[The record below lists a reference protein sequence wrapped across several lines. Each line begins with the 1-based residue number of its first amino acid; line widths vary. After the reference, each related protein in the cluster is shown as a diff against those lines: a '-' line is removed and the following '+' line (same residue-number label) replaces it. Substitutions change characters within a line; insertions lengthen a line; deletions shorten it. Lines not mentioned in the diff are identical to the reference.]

1 MNRVPQPWDYLIVT
15 ASNDAQ
21 AQAYESQLRLRREL
35 GLLSQAR
42 EVLVVADPEGR
53 RVGSGG
59 STLHCLASIV
69 NLELER
75 RPETRP
81 DDQTPERILRRL
93 RVLIVHA
100 GGDSK
105 RLPAYGP
112 WGKIFLPLPGESYS
126 ALGAT
131 LFDRVVSILLD
142 LPTGETGAGQI
153 VVASGDALLLF
164 DREAVHFASQ
174 GMTALGNYATVEEA
188 SRHGVFCVSGDGSLR
203 LYLQKPSPE
212 EQQRRGAVDR
222 CGRAVLD
229 LGLMSLEAA
238 TAAAWCRAFQ
248 MGFGADGKF
257 GWSGAMRE
265 AILSQGLD
273 LYREICCA
281 MGTEV
286 TAEQYVMAANS
297 SGSAWTEQ
305 ALAALFPA
313 LHEIPMTVRVLPR
326 SSFLHF
332 GATRQL
338 TPSGLALLQ
347 HDQAAPPAFSR
358 LCLDDDIGEGA
369 EITGSN
375 AWIEGCRL
383 SAPLALGGGNV
394 VIGVDVRE
402 PLTLPAEACL
412 DVLAGSDR
420 AGNPVWFVR
429 CYGARDAFKDTVGSG
444 AQFCGKPLLAWLA
457 VAGASPEDVWS
468 GNAPPESRNLW
479 DARVFPAEEQHQG
492 YRRWLWMFDPASAT
506 AEQKQA
512 WLAADRYSAA
522 EIALLGDQNAFHL
535 RRAALRAQEIRRSL
549 RRMYSRES
557 TFSAEDLG
565 YALWHSSDR
574 AAWVVELLAEARWH
588 FEENGAG
595 DGLEDFTFGRIVHSL
610 GSALDRLFGSE
621 AAALEQAVP
630 GLAQRI
636 PPDLAG
642 WLGARDL
649 GVNEDTR
656 LGDWSRRLR
665 EAAFHQLNQTIL
677 RSSLTSKERPRNA
690 LRPDETVW
698 GRAPARIELGGG
710 WTDTPPY
717 TLEYGGDVINAA
729 VNLNGQPPIHCYCR
743 VIEEPVIRLS
753 SIDVGRHLQITELEE
768 LLDYRRPGDSFAL
781 AKAALA
787 VSGFSPELTPW
798 PRGVT
803 LRDMLEEF
811 GGGLE
816 LTTLV
821 GIPKGSGLGTSSILG
836 AVILAVIERAMG
848 RTLTERELFHDVLRL
863 EQALTTG
870 GGWQDQIGGGVGGTK
885 LTSTRRGLFVDP
897 RIRYVP
903 NDLID
908 PKMNGGRTLLYYTGL
923 TRLAKNILAQIVGS
937 YFNRNRSIMTTLA
950 HEHLVARAVADA
962 MDRKDAR
969 MFGYYVDVAWRL
981 QKQLCGEVT
990 SEAIES
996 LLGRVRPHV
1005 HGMRISGAGSGGFL
1019 FMIAK
1024 SPDDAAR
1031 VREMLEREPL
1041 NERSRFFDFEI
1052 NHAGLEVTTC

>member
-1 MNRVPQPWDYLIVT
+1 
-15 ASNDAQ
+15 
-21 AQAYESQLRLRREL
+21 
-35 GLLSQAR
+35 
-42 EVLVVADPEGR
+42 
-53 RVGSGG
+53 
-59 STLHCLASIV
+59 V

-75 RPETRP
+75 RAETRR

-93 RVLIVHA
+93 RVLIIHA

-212 EQQRRGAVDR
+212 EQRRRGAVDR

-297 SGSAWTEQ
+297 SGSAWAEQ

-358 LCLDDDIGEGA
+358 LCLDDEIGEGA

-375 AWIEGCRL
+375 AWIESCRL

-394 VIGVDVRE
+394 VIGVDVSE

-457 VAGASPEDVWS
+457 VAGASPEHVWS

-479 DARVFPAEEQHQG
+479 DARVFPAEAQHQG

-522 EIALLGDQNAFHL
+522 EIALLGDQSAFHL

-565 YALWHSSDR
+565 YVLQHSSDR
-574 AAWVVELLAEARWH
+574 AAWVAELLAEAHRH
-588 FEENGAG
+588 LQENGA
-595 DGLEDFTFGRIVHSL
+595 GLEDFTFCRIVHSL
-610 GSALDRLFGSE
+610 GT
-621 AAALEQAVP
+621 ALERLS
-630 GLAQRI
+630 GK
-636 PPDLAG
+636 
-642 WLGARDL
+642 
-649 GVNEDTR
+649 EDTG

-665 EAAFHQLNQTIL
+665 EAAFRQLSQTIL

-717 TLEYGGDVINAA
+717 TLECGGDVINAA

-753 SIDVGRHLQITELEE
+753 SIDVGRHLQITGLEE

-787 VSGFSPELTPW
+787 VSGFSPELTAW
-798 PRGVT
+798 PQGVT

-885 LTSTRRGLFVDP
+885 LTSTVRGLFVDP

-903 NDLID
+903 ND
-908 PKMNGGRTLLYYTGL
+908 TS
-923 TRLAKNILAQIVGS
+923 TR
-937 YFNRNRSIMTTLA
+937 R
-950 HEHLVARAVADA
+950 
-962 MDRKDAR
+962 
-969 MFGYYVDVAWRL
+969 
-981 QKQLCGEVT
+981 
-990 SEAIES
+990 
-996 LLGRVRPHV
+996 
-1005 HGMRISGAGSGGFL
+1005 
-1019 FMIAK
+1019 
-1024 SPDDAAR
+1024 
-1031 VREMLEREPL
+1031 
-1041 NERSRFFDFEI
+1041 
-1052 NHAGLEVTTC
+1052 